1 MGLVFP
7 AFDLSFFILVV
18 TVMVAGVARG
28 MSGFGSG
35 MIIAPVAAALY
46 GPQVAVPM
54 LALLDS
60 FPTIPVTIPALR
72 LARWREV
79 LPVTVGLLVFLP
91 IGVYLLAH
99 GNENA
104 LRWTICASIL
114 VCAAVLWSG
123 WRYRGPRSLPI
134 SFGVGG
140 VSGVLSGVA
149 SVPGPPVIFYW
160 MASDLPAILVRAN
173 LMSLFLISDLL
184 SIANYWVARLF
195 TGEVIGLA
203 LAATPPYFVA
213 LLIGSRFAGL
223 ASEATYRRVTFVL
236 IVISAVLAVPLAQ
249 PAMRWLGEIF
259 W

>member
-1 MGLVFP
+1 MGLVWP
-7 AFDLSFFILVV
+7 AFDVSFAIVVV

-79 LPVTVGLLVFLP
+79 LPVTAGLLVFLP
-91 IGVYLLAH
+91 VGVYLLAH
-99 GNENA
+99 GNETA
-104 LRWTICASIL
+104 LRWTICLAIL
-114 VCAAVLWSG
+114 ICAGVLWSG

-140 VSGVLSGVA
+140 MSGILSGVA

-160 MASDLPAILVRAN
+160 MASDLPALLVRAN
-173 LMSLFLISDLL
+173 LLSLFLISDLL

-195 TGEVIGLA
+195 SGEVIGLA

-213 LLIGSRFAGL
+213 LLIGSRLAGL

-236 IVISAVLAVPLAQ
+236 IVISAVLAIPLAQ
-249 PAMRWLGEIF
+249 PAMRWLGETF